1 MKQSK
6 ILRLTFLTLGLVLL
20 LTVSAYA
27 VSSEAAPNFKL
38 VTLEGKMITKES
50 LKGKPTLL
58 MFWASWCQTCQKE
71 LPNLKTL
78 YEQKKAKGL
87 QAVAIG
93 FQDEESNIKGYV
105 QAHEATF
112 IFPTAYDVKDQ
123 VSTVF
128 RAKGTPTF
136 ILLDAQGMIALIH
149 VGGGFLQ
156 NPAFQK
162 FIQNL

>member
-6 ILRLTFLTLGLVLL
+6 ILPLTFLMLGPVLL
-20 LTVSAYA
+20 LTVSANA
-27 VSSEAAPNFKL
+27 VSSKPAPDFNL
-38 VTLEGKMITKES
+38 VTLEGKMITKAS
-50 LKGKPTLL
+50 LPGKPALL

-78 YEQKKAKGL
+78 YEQKKIKGL

-93 FQDEESNIKGYV
+93 FQDEESNIKDYV
-105 QAHEATF
+105 QAHEAIF

-128 RAKGTPTF
+128 GAKWTPTF

-156 NPAFQK
+156 NPNFQK

>member
-6 ILRLTFLTLGLVLL
+6 ILRLTFLTLGLVVM
-20 LTVSAYA
+20 LTVSTYA
-27 VSSEAAPNFKL
+27 VSSEPAPNFKL

-112 IFPTAYDVKDQ
+112 IFPDRTNSFITKKDESALLKRAVFSLLISAY
-123 VSTVF
+123 VF
-128 RAKGTPTF
+128 C
-136 ILLDAQGMIALIH
+136 ILSNGC
-149 VGGGFLQ
+149 G
-156 NPAFQK
+156 
-162 FIQNL
+162 

>member
-6 ILRLTFLTLGLVLL
+6 ILQLTFVTLGLVLL
-20 LTVSAYA
+20 LTVSAKA
-27 VSSEAAPNFKL
+27 VSSGPAPNFSL

-50 LKGKPTLL
+50 FKGKPTLL

-71 LPNLKTL
+71 LPNLKSL

-93 FQDEESNIKGYV
+93 FQDEESSIKGYV

-123 VSTVF
+123 VSTAFGV
-128 RAKGTPTF
+128 KWTPTF
-136 ILLDAQGMIALIH
+136 ILLDAQGRIALVH
-149 VGGGFLQ
+149 AGGGILQ
-156 NPAFQK
+156 NPDFQR
-162 FIQNL
+162 FIQGL